1 MLLRGFSFNYV
12 PWKFTF
18 LVNCLL
24 TVLLFLFVFFKS
36 GNIELADYFLWYLG
50 SYIILAI
57 LFAYLMTNKVFSEL
71 EEIRRHLLVLR
82 RPGIIV
88 KPFTGNI
95 NVLKAEI
102 RLLLDEW
109 NSESRE
115 ELIQMKQV
123 ETFRREFLSNVSH
136 ELKTPIFSVQG
147 YVNTL
152 LDGGIDDSD
161 INMLYLTKAAKA
173 IDRLVDMVE
182 DLEAITKL
190 ESGELMIEKRT
201 FDLAELVTDVFDSI
215 ELIASEKKIT
225 LSCDS
230 KGPQYIFADKD
241 LIRQVL
247 VNLLV
252 NSLKYGKKDGSTVV
266 RLTVIDK
273 DVLVEVEDD
282 GIGIEKRHLSRLFE
296 RFYRVDKSR
305 AREQGGTGLG
315 LAIVK
320 HILDAHGSA
329 IVVNSVPGQGSV
341 FTFSLPLSG

>member
-1 MLLRGFSFNYV
+1 MVTSTAVFVLLVFDFFK
-12 PWKFTF
+12 PWKIELVDYLLFFGF
-18 LVNCLL
+18 LFPITAILL
-24 TVLLFLFVFFKS
+24 AFSIVGRLFFEMEDLRREILFLQRPGVITKPFNGHLDALINEIKVLLK
-36 GNIELADYFLWYLG
+36 D
-50 SYIILAI
+50 
-57 LFAYLMTNKVFSEL
+57 
-71 EEIRRHLLVLR
+71 
-82 RPGIIV
+82 
-88 KPFTGNI
+88 
-95 NVLKAEI
+95 
-102 RLLLDEW
+102 W
-109 NSESRE
+109 NTESKE

-173 IDRLVDMVE
+173 IDRLVVMVE

-320 HILDAHGSA
+320 HILDAHGAA

-341 FTFSLPLSG
+341 FTFSLPLSR